1 MGTLE
6 IRALGGFTVAVDGHD
21 VTRFR
26 SVNVRA
32 LLLHL
37 ALRRTETLRRDA
49 LATLLWP
56 DADERTARQNLRQTI
71 HRLRGIVDPTGDE
84 APRLEVTRTT
94 ARLAPDVAVDLDVA
108 AFRAALA
115 AGELELAVSLYAG
128 DLAPGLDCGSAAFD
142 RWLEAERLALR
153 RSAIDAHGVLGARA
167 LDRGDHRTAL
177 ATADRVLE
185 LAPLH
190 EPAHRLRIR
199 ALALVGDRAGAL
211 ERFDRL
217 RHDLDDE
224 LGIEPSPETV
234 ALATAIREDPATLTV
249 RPRPADDGAAGHAE
263 PVVVPFAGRAA
274 EFARLVEVRS
284 AALGE
289 PGLRVSVVTGPPG
302 IGKTRLVE
310 QYLVLAA
317 TEGDDV
323 LRGRATVGGAVTP
336 FQVLVDVLRPR
347 IDREN
352 APDDLLDD
360 LWLSQ
365 LSRLLPELRAR
376 YPDLPLPTQDEA
388 VGRGHLHEA
397 VARVGVALAGRR
409 PVTVVLDDLQFADDA
424 STQALGHAVRR
435 WGDAGVPI
443 HLVLTIR
450 SEALAT
456 PRIAAWLGD
465 VEQVVPVDR
474 IQLGPFTRDEVA
486 AVASGAT
493 VAVTAGRTDGFAV
506 ADLVSWLHRSTAG
519 HPLLVT
525 ESLKVLA
532 RRDGA
537 RDELESDADVTDAD
551 PETRR
556 DAVVASLRRVVDAW
570 LASLSPQA
578 EQVLTAAA
586 VLGDDATDG
595 LLRSVTGLADDR
607 AAAATVELDRAGL
620 LAAPGDDASVH
631 RVAHDLVTDVVL
643 DRAGVA
649 RRRLLHGRA
658 LDAME
663 GAGAPAVRALPH
675 AVAAGRWHA
684 AIVHGLSAGRR
695 ALELLAVS
703 VAHDHLAST
712 WELVERH
719 GWPAALGPA
728 DRERLL
734 AGLART
740 LELLDRRAEA
750 EEQYRALAMWARSAG
765 EPGIEARALNELGDL
780 AVFGGRGHEAAVSLL
795 ERARSRAEKAG
806 ATGEMAAAELGL
818 ANAAFLVAN
827 DADLAENH
835 ARRAGELAAA
845 SGDDVVQARHATL
858 SGSLAVIRGDWTAA
872 RTAYERGRDIRLL
885 LGDRVL
891 VGDAARSVGYAEL
904 MTGDPRAAEQTL
916 LAEQD
921 VSRRMANTWGEVE
934 CGWKLGHTLLELGRY
949 GDAVAAVRGA
959 AEQSRAM
966 GDRMMMELAHAAAGH
981 VHRTVFDRDRARA
994 YLAEVARLRDDRREG
1009 SSSVFVH
1016 DDWAEAELGAMAALD
1031 GDWATAAEHAQR
1043 RRRLRAGA
1051 TGLSMAPSLWL
1062 LTEALLRTGD
1072 EVAARDDVERLRA
1085 AVGDNRR
1092 YRMVLHRCDAV
1103 LAHRDGDTASEVDHL
1118 EQALGLARSMGLPGQ
1133 QWSTLAALAAALRR
1147 RGEDERAIAAA
1158 TEAAEVVGRLAA
1170 TLEDEDQRDGFL
1182 AAGPVVRVVAAAATG
1197 R

>member
-1 MGTLE
+1 MGPLT
-6 IRALGGFTVAVDGHD
+6 IRALGGFAVAVDGHE

-37 ALRRTETLRRDA
+37 ALRRTETLRREA

-56 DADERTARQNLRQTI
+56 DVDERTARQNLRQTI

-84 APRLEVTRTT
+84 SPRLEVTRTT
-94 ARLAPDVAVDLDVA
+94 ARIAPDAAVDLDVDS
-108 AFRAALA
+108 FRAALA
-115 AGELELAVSLYAG
+115 AGDLEVAVSLYAG
-128 DLAPGLDCGSAAFD
+128 DLAPGLDCGSVAFD

-153 RSAIDAHGVLGARA
+153 RSALDAHVVLGTRA
-167 LDRGDHRTAL
+167 LDRGDHRGAL

-190 EPAHRLRIR
+190 EPGHRLRIR
-199 ALALVGDRAGAL
+199 ALALGGDRAGAL
-211 ERFDRL
+211 EQFGRL
-217 RHDLDDE
+217 RRDLDDE
-224 LGIEPSPETV
+224 LGIEPAPETV
-234 ALATAIREDPATLTV
+234 ALVTAIRQDPAGTV
-249 RPRPADDGAAGHAE
+249 RPRPPDGDAAGHAA
-263 PVVVPFAGRAA
+263 PVVSPFAGRAT
-274 EFARLVEVRS
+274 EFTRLVEVRS
-284 AALGE
+284 AAVGG

-302 IGKTRLVE
+302 IGKTRLVD
-310 QYLVLAA
+310 QHLAHA
-317 TEGDDV
+317 AIEGDDV
-323 LRGRATVGGAVTP
+323 LRGRATAGGAVTP
-336 FQVLVDVLRPR
+336 FQVLVDLLRPR
-347 IDREN
+347 VHREN

-365 LSRLLPELRAR
+365 LSRLLPELRER
-376 YPDLPLPTQDEA
+376 YPDLPLPTQDEV

-397 VARVGVALAGRR
+397 VARVGVALAERR
-409 PVTVVLDDLQFADDA
+409 PVTVLLDDLQFADDA

-443 HLVLTIR
+443 HLVLTVR

-456 PRIAAWLGD
+456 PRIAAWLAD
-465 VEQVVPVDR
+465 VDQVVPVDR
-474 IQLGPFTRDEVA
+474 IELGPFTRDEVA
-486 AVASGAT
+486 AVVSGAAAT
-493 VAVTAGRTDGFAV
+493 VTGGRTDGFAV

-537 RDELESDADVTDAD
+537 RVELASDADVTDGD

-595 LLRSVTGLADDR
+595 LLRAVTGLPDDR

-663 GAGAPAVRALPH
+663 GAGSPAVRALPH

-719 GWPAALGPA
+719 GWPAALGPS

-734 AGLART
+734 GGLART
-740 LELLDRRAEA
+740 LDLLDRRAAA
-750 EEQYRALAMWARSAG
+750 EEHYRALAVWARSAG

-795 ERARSRAEKAG
+795 ERARSRAEEAG
-806 ATGEMAAAELGL
+806 ATDEMAAAELRL

-827 DADLAENH
+827 DADLAEHH

-845 SGDDVVQARHATL
+845 SGDDVVRARHATL

-872 RTAYERGRDIRLL
+872 RAAYARGRDIRLL

-921 VSRRMANTWGEVE
+921 VSRRLANT
-934 CGWKLGHTLLELGRY
+934 
-949 GDAVAAVRGA
+949 
-959 AEQSRAM
+959 
-966 GDRMMMELAHAAAGH
+966 
-981 VHRTVFDRDRARA
+981 
-994 YLAEVARLRDDRREG
+994 
-1009 SSSVFVH
+1009 
-1016 DDWAEAELGAMAALD
+1016 
-1031 GDWATAAEHAQR
+1031 
-1043 RRRLRAGA
+1043 
-1051 TGLSMAPSLWL
+1051 
-1062 LTEALLRTGD
+1062 
-1072 EVAARDDVERLRA
+1072 
-1085 AVGDNRR
+1085 
-1092 YRMVLHRCDAV
+1092 
-1103 LAHRDGDTASEVDHL
+1103 
-1118 EQALGLARSMGLPGQ
+1118 
-1133 QWSTLAALAAALRR
+1133 
-1147 RGEDERAIAAA
+1147 
-1158 TEAAEVVGRLAA
+1158 
-1170 TLEDEDQRDGFL
+1170 
-1182 AAGPVVRVVAAAATG
+1182 
-1197 R
+1197 